1 MTRCKKIDIVNYDT
15 TKTIIYDYDIITRYD
30 HENKIITFEYKHD
43 TSKTLLCSVV
53 AKNSS
58 GYIGYKQKFIEKV
71 GYYNE

>member
-15 TKTIIYDYDIITRYD
+15 TKTIIHDNDILTRYD
-30 HENKIITFEYKHD
+30 HENKVITFEYQHD
-43 TSKTLLCSVV
+43 TSKTFLCSVV

-71 GYYNE
+71 GCYNE